1 MVAERVGTVARLL
14 AAVVPLGT
22 VAAGL
27 VAAQSSETS
36 VGAVALAVAVMATAG
51 LLRVP
56 GSTATDPTPAL
67 AVTASLPLI
76 EAGSRPT
83 FDPAGQAAV
92 VALGLAVL
100 WVLRTARGDAP
111 GVVGISVVRRL
122 ASSATYLLV
131 FGLLES
137 AVPASMLGDW
147 RVFVLFALAA
157 FAAFAVE
164 LSSSA
169 VLRTGERAGS
179 RRYRVWP
186 AVRDLDAFTIVM
198 ATGGLFGLSF
208 DAISWWAAVVA
219 VLAYAFAHGAFHR
232 FAVAKETYGQMLRA
246 LARIPEVGGHNSIGH
261 ADRTAGLAV
270 AVAEDMGLRV
280 AAVEEVEHAALM
292 HDIGRVALNE
302 PGVASSRPGESELAT
317 WGAEIVGEARMLVG
331 VAEAVRRR
339 HEPYRNPGE
348 DRDPGVPL
356 AARIVKA
363 CSAFDEAVVVD
374 GLSPLSA
381 VERLH
386 EGTVYEFDP
395 AVVQS
400 IRRVVERGVP
410 IDAIDLR

>member
-1 MVAERVGTVARLL
+1 MAERAGAIARLL

-22 VAAGL
+22 GAAGL
-27 VAAQSSETS
+27 VVLQGTETS
-36 VGAVALAVAVMATAG
+36 WGAVALAVAVMAAAG
-51 LLRVP
+51 LIRVP

-67 AVTASLPLI
+67 TVTASLPLI
-76 EAGSRPT
+76 EAADTPV
-83 FDPAGQAAV
+83 FDPSGQAAV

-131 FGLLES
+131 FGALEW
-137 AVPASMLGDW
+137 AVPSSVLGEW
-147 RVFVLFALAA
+147 RIFVVFALAA

-164 LSSSA
+164 LVSSA
-169 VLRTGERAGS
+169 MLRAGDRAGS
-179 RRYRVWP
+179 RRYRIWP
-186 AVRDLDAFTIVM
+186 AVRDLDAFTIIM

-232 FAVAKETYGQMLRA
+232 FAAAKETYGQMLRA
-246 LARIPEVGGHNSIGH
+246 LARIPEVGGHNAVGH
-261 ADRTAGLAV
+261 SDRTAALAV
-270 AVAEDMGLRV
+270 AVAEDMGLRAV
-280 AAVEEVEHAALM
+280 AVEEVEHAALM

-302 PGVASSRPGESELAT
+302 PGVASSQPGESELAT
-317 WGAEIVGEARMLVG
+317 WGAEIVGEASILAG
-331 VAEAVRRR
+331 VADAVRRR

-356 AARIVKA
+356 AARIIKV

-381 VERLH
+381 IERLH

-400 IRRVVERGVP
+400 VRRVVERGTP
-410 IDAIDLR
+410 IGTVDLR